1 MIDAIYEPQSVSMFL
16 TSIKIYYPITMKL
29 RNHFA
34 LLTLAIAGSMAAQTR
49 FIYQATLKTGKDL
62 PATTENAYLDVN
74 NGKSLFYA
82 EKQAQREAMMRR
94 ARETQNFNFDRS
106 QMEQYRSAIN
116 YQIEKEYET
125 GKTIYKS
132 RLGRDAYSY
141 EEDRSQEWKIS
152 PETMKIGEYKVQKA
166 ETDFGGRHWVAW
178 FTTDVSFPDGPYKFR
193 GLPGLIVKAEDTTGD
208 YSFDLKQTLKLPEDS
223 PLMAAAN
230 PSRRAAN
237 TVKLSRKNYEKQM
250 QRFREDPVA
259 FMQANMGGAPP
270 PPGFRGG
277 APDPARAAQRQ
288 REMQQRLTE
297 EIKNTDNPI
306 ERE

>member
-1 MIDAIYEPQSVSMFL
+1 
-16 TSIKIYYPITMKL
+16 MKL
-29 RNHFA
+29 KQNFA
-34 LLTLAIAGSMAAQTR
+34 LLAMAIAGTLAAQTR
-49 FIYQATLKTGKDL
+49 FVYQATLKTGKDL

-116 YQIEKEYET
+116 YQVEKEYQT

-141 EEDRSQEWKIS
+141 EEERSQEWKVS

-166 ETDFGGRHWVAW
+166 ETDFAGRHWVAW

-193 GLPGLIVKAEDTTGD
+193 GLPGLIVKTEDTTGD

-223 PLMAAAN
+223 PLMATDG
-230 PSRRAAN
+230 PSPRSTN
-237 TVKLSRKNYEKQM
+237 TVKLSRKNYEKQL

-259 FMQANMGGAPP
+259 FMQANMAANPG
-270 PPGFRGG
+270 PPGFRDGRN

-288 REMQQRLTE
+288 REMQQRLTQE
-297 EIKNTDNPI
+297 VKNTDNPI